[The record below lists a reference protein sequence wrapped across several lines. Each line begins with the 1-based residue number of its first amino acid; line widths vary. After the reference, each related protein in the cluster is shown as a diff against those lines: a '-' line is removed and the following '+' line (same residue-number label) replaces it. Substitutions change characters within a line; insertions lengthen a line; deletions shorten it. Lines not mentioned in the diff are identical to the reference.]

1 MIVVSCLQAR
11 LLLIS
16 ARPCDSVIGNPARF
30 GFVWSVS
37 HWSMG
42 SVVQQISGAPRWQR
56 WVCLLRSNEVG
67 EVPLPPGH
75 GAKVG
80 QGVLFAVVCN
90 CTRLS
95 SHSAPPPLLSPPP
108 RLFMPTMQTTLL
120 LQGLSQP
127 SRGSKTDQ
135 LLWKRSTGGQT
146 RSNGDRLLP
155 SLPVINYPSFPGA
168 PLHAHPNNSAIWI
181 KIVWV

>member
-1 MIVVSCLQAR
+1 MIVCHVS
-11 LLLIS
+11 
-16 ARPCDSVIGNPARF
+16 RPDGCWSVPVLVTVNGNLARF

-37 HWSMG
+37 CWSMC
-42 SVVQQISGAPRWQR
+42 SVMQQITGAPHWQR
-56 WVCLLRSNEVG
+56 WVCLLGTNEVG
-67 EVPLPPGH
+67 EVPLPSGH

-90 CTRLS
+90 CTPLN

-120 LQGLSQP
+120 LQGFSQP

-135 LLWKRSTGGQT
+135 LLWKRSIGGQT
-146 RSNGDRLLP
+146 RSIGDRPLP
-155 SLPVINYPSFPGA
+155 SL
-168 PLHAHPNNSAIWI
+168 LCH
-181 KIVWV
+181 